1 MELNGAIAVVTGA
14 NRGLGRH
21 LATQLLERG
30 ASVYAAVRRPD
41 ELDLPGVTPLRLD
54 VTDHESIQ
62 VAAEIATDATLL
74 INNAGISTY
83 VPLLGGD
90 IDVVRQE
97 LETNF
102 FGPLAVTRAFAPLI
116 AANGGGAVLNILS
129 VISWMHPAQAG
140 AYAAAKAAAWALTDA
155 AREEL
160 EPQGITVSGLHV
172 GFMDTDMTA
181 QLTDVPKADP
191 ADVATQALNGI
202 VNGAQEIL
210 ADDITRQVRQGLAH
224 GPIPTRLA

>member
-41 ELDLPGVTPLRLD
+41 HLDLPGTTALYLD
-54 VTDHESIQ
+54 VTDDESIQ
-62 VAAEIATDATLL
+62 DAAKIATDATVL

-83 VPLLGGD
+83 TSLLTGD
-90 IDVVRQE
+90 MDTIGRE

-102 FGPLAVTRAFAPLI
+102 YGPLRVTRAFAPVI

-129 VISWMHPAQAG
+129 
-140 AYAAAKAAAWALTDA
+140 
-155 AREEL
+155 
-160 EPQGITVSGLHV
+160 
-172 GFMDTDMTA
+172 
-181 QLTDVPKADP
+181 
-191 ADVATQALNGI
+191 
-202 VNGAQEIL
+202 
-210 ADDITRQVRQGLAH
+210 
-224 GPIPTRLA
+224 

>member
-41 ELDLPGVTPLRLD
+41 HLDLPGTTALYLD
-54 VTDHESIQ
+54 VTDDKSIQ
-62 VAAEIATDATLL
+62 AAAKIATDATVL

-83 VPLLGGD
+83 TSLLAGD
-90 IDVVRQE
+90 MDTIGRE

-102 FGPLAVTRAFAPLI
+102 YGPLRVTRAFAPVI
-116 AANGGGAVLNILS
+116 PANGGGAVRNILS
-129 VISWMHPAQAG
+129 IISWMHPAQAG

-160 EPQGITVSGLHV
+160 EPQGITVSALHV

-181 QLTDVPKADP
+181 GMPGVPKADP
-191 ADVATQALNGI
+191 AHVAAQALDGI
-202 VNGAQEIL
+202 AKGAPEIL
-210 ADDITRQVRQGLAH
+210 ADDLTRQVRQGLAD
-224 GPIPTRLA
+224 GPIPTQVA